1 MQNEL
6 TKLFGLD
13 LPLFAFTTSPEVCV
27 AVSRAGG
34 MGVLGA
40 IPYTADELAR
50 HLDYI
55 DRNIGGKQY
64 GVDVVM
70 PQKYVGTDE
79 GVQYSKADFDAMIPE
94 KHRKFIE
101 GVLARY
107 GVPPLAPGQKPR
119 AELLSWVH
127 DLTRK
132 QVEVALS
139 HPISLLANALGPP
152 PADVVE
158 HAHNKNIK
166 VAALAGSVRHAKK
179 QVEAGVDIIV
189 AQGTE
194 AGGHTGEI
202 ATMVL
207 VPEVVEAVHPV
218 PVLAAGGIGS
228 GRQMA
233 AALALGAAGAWTGSI
248 WLTTTENQLT
258 PSVVKKKLVA
268 ATSRD
273 TVRSRAMTGKP
284 ARQLRT
290 AWTDAWDAADSPGT
304 LPLPLQFLATA
315 DAVTRIH
322 VHAEAGQ
329 AGARE
334 LLGSAVGQI
343 VGRMNQV
350 RPTAEIVAEIAGE
363 LRQTLRALPR
373 E

>member
-1 MQNEL
+1 MYNRL
-6 TKLFGLD
+6 TELFGLK

-34 MGVLGA
+34 LGVLGA
-40 IPYTADELAR
+40 IPYTADELAA

-55 DRNIGGKQY
+55 DRHIGNYRY

-70 PQKYVGTDE
+70 PQKYVGVE
-79 GVQYSKADFDAMIPE
+79 AGVHYDKAAFMAMIPDG
-94 KHRKFIE
+94 HRTF
-101 GVLARY
+101 VDQLLQRY
-107 GVPPLAPGQKPR
+107 GVPPLAPGEQPR
-119 AELLSWVH
+119 ADLLSWVH

-132 QVEVALS
+132 QVDVALS
-139 HPISLLANALGPP
+139 HPIALLANALGPP
-152 PADVVE
+152 PPDVVE
-158 HAHNKNIK
+158 LAHQKRVK

-179 QVEAGVDIIV
+179 QVEAGVDLIV

-202 ATMVL
+202 STMVL
-207 VPEVVEAVHPV
+207 VPEVVDAVHPV

-233 AALALGAAGAWTGSI
+233 AALALGASGAWTGSI

-258 PSVVKKKLVA
+258 PRVVKEKLVA
-268 ATSRD
+268 ASSRD

-290 AWTDAWDAADSPGT
+290 AWTEAWDSAGSPGT

-315 DAVTRIH
+315 EAVTRIH
-322 VHAEAGQ
+322 VGAEAGHP
-329 AGARE
+329 GARE

-343 VGRMNQV
+343 VGRMNRI
-350 RPTAEIVAEIAGE
+350 RPAADIVSEIATE
-363 LRQTLRALPR
+363 LHQVLRLFPR